1 MKGRSRVFSI
11 ELVPRDLDRF
21 AEEVDEV
28 CRRFK
33 QFEWLNIPDIKRLP
47 VRSHEAALAV
57 GHTPLR
63 RVPHLRARDRSIEE
77 SLAILRSLVEAGVG
91 DVLIVSGDPSAGE
104 NEKAPTS
111 LDVLRAAKDADLR
124 VRLWAAFDPY
134 RGDLRAE
141 LDYVQAKLEAGAVG
155 LFTQPFFDLR
165 MAEICLEQLEGIET
179 FVGIS
184 PVTSEKSREYWERT
198 NRVVF
203 PPHFEATL
211 EYCARLGGEL
221 IRMCQSRGQ
230 HVYLMPIRVDAVAFI
245 EATFA
250 CAGPVQPV
258 PMREAF

>member
-1 MKGRSRVFSI
+1 MFSI
-11 ELVPRDLDRF
+11 ELVPRDLARF
-21 AEEVDEV
+21 AAEVDEV

-47 VRSHEAALAV
+47 VRSHDAALAV
-57 GHTPLR
+57 LQTPLR
-63 RVPHLRARDRSIEE
+63 LVPHLRARDRSVEE
-77 SLAILRSLVEAGVG
+77 SLGILRRLAEAGVR
-91 DVLIVSGDPSAGE
+91 DILVVSGDPAGE
-104 NEKAPTS
+104 GTQKPATS
-111 LDVLRAAKDADLR
+111 LDVFRAAKDADLD
-124 VRLWAAFDPY
+124 VKLWAAFDPY

-165 MAEICLEQLEGIET
+165 LAEICLDQLEGIET

-184 PVTSEKSREYWERT
+184 PVTSQKSREYWERT

-203 PPHFEATL
+203 PPRFEATL

-221 IRMCQSRGQ
+221 IRMCQARGQ

-250 CAGPVQPV
+250 CAGPVQPL